1 MATRCMIAG
10 EMNYRFSWYKVKH
23 SMKCPLPG
31 GVTCKKENLNAD
43 SLFLHNNFDIYLG
56 NNPYIV

>member
-1 MATRCMIAG
+1 
-10 EMNYRFSWYKVKH
+10 MNYRFSWYKVKH

-31 GVTCKKENLNAD
+31 GETCKKENLNAD